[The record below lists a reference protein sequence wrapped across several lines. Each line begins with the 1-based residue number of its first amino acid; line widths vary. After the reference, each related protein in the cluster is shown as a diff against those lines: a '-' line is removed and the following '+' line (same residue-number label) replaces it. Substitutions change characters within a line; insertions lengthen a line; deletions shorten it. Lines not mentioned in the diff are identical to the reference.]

1 MKNLINSSENVVD
14 EMLDGL
20 VAERPDALR
29 RVPDSNI
36 LVRQDAPVED
46 KVAVT
51 SGGGSGHEPAFAGYI
66 GEGFLDGAA
75 SGRVFTSPTPDMFE
89 TLIQSV
95 NAGEGVLVV
104 INNYDGDIMNF
115 EAAME
120 MVEAEHNID
129 TETVVVA
136 DDVATRST
144 SGGARG
150 VCGMVL
156 VHKVAGAKAMQDAS
170 LEEVAATT
178 KKAVNRVA
186 TMGVGLTSCVT
197 PQKGT
202 PTIDLGPEE
211 MEVGIGNHG
220 EPGVERTELMDA
232 DDVTDRLSDAVLADL
247 DIESGARVAT
257 MVNGMGA
264 TPLGELYI
272 VNRRLQALLSDRDI
286 TTERAWVGEYTTS
299 LDMAGCSIVVM
310 ELDDELA
317 SLINAPADSPGL
329 TVAGNQAESHE

>member
-1 MKNLINSSENVVD
+1 MKKLLNEPERYTD
-14 EMLDGL
+14 EMIEGL
-20 VAERPDALR
+20 LAAN
-29 RVPDSNI
+29 PDSLRQLEDTRVI
-36 LVRQDAPVED
+36 LRAAAPVAG
-46 KVAVT
+46 KVGIVT
-51 SGGGSGHEPAFAGYI
+51 GGGTGHEPASSGLV
-66 GEGFLDGAA
+66 GPGMLDGVTL
-75 SGRVFTSPTPDMFE
+75 GDVFTAPPADGISEMIPECD
-89 TLIQSV
+89 
-95 NAGEGVLVV
+95 GCEGVLAV
-104 INNYDGDIMNF
+104 IGNYDGDIMNF

-120 MVEAEHNID
+120 IVEAEHDID

-170 LEEVAATT
+170 LKEVATT
-178 KKAVNRVA
+178 TRKAADRVA

-202 PTIDLGPEE
+202 PTIDLGPDE

-232 DDVTDRLSDAVLADL
+232 DDVTDRLTDAVLADL

-272 VNRRLQALLSDRDI
+272 VNRRLQTLLSDRDI
-286 TTERAWVGEYTTS
+286 TTEQAWVGEYTTS